1 METNMA
7 NQDTAFGLRPIGI
20 NGAGANTTGVT
31 QYEIASNNTNAIF
44 QYSPV
49 IPLDTG
55 LIDIVGNANGG
66 TVPALGVFMGVEY
79 VDSSTKKTVFKNFW
93 PGSNNVSV
101 DTNFPIKALVADNPN
116 QLFMVAA
123 DGATTDR
130 ATALADVFANASLA
144 TATSGSTANGRSTA
158 ELDISTAAATA
169 TLFMRIVGLTT
180 DDANLDYASA
190 GVNYIVRFN
199 FHHNAPCSSSD
210 SQTTAASTGI

>member
-1 METNMA
+1 MA
-7 NQDTAFGLRPIGI
+7 NQNTAFGLRPIGL

-49 IPLDTG
+49 IPLAAG
-55 LIDIVGNANGG
+55 VIDIVGNANGG
-66 TVPALGVFMGVEY
+66 TVPALGVLMGVEY
-79 VDSSTKKTVFKNFW
+79 VDSSSKKTVFKNYW

-101 DTNFPIKALVADNPN
+101 DTNFPVKAFVADNPN

-123 DGATTDR
+123 DEGVTDR

-158 ELDISTAAATA
+158 ELDISTAATTA
-169 TLFMRIVGLTT
+169 TLFMRIVGLTQ
-180 DDANLDYASA
+180 DVANLEYASA
-190 GVNYIVRFN
+190 GVNFVVRFN
-199 FHHNAPCSSSD
+199 FHHNAPVAASA
-210 SQTTAASTGI
+210 SQTTSLSTGI

>member
-1 METNMA
+1 MA